1 MNFALVV
8 AVDNN
13 NGIGKNNKLPWRLPT
28 DLKFFSEVTSRT
40 HSSVTMNAVIMG
52 RNTWESLPKKH
63 RPLPGRLNIVLSRNN
78 DLQLPSEVIHAHSM
92 DDALQKI
99 TDLKNIDHVFVIGGA
114 KVFHEAINHPQC
126 HTIYLTQIDQTF
138 DCDTFFPKI
147 EETMYQLKE
156 KSGKQTENGIDFQ
169 FLTYERKA

>member
-1 MNFALVV
+1 MNFALIV
-8 AVDNN
+8 AVDKN

-40 HSSVTMNAVIMG
+40 HSSETINAVIMG

-63 RPLPGRLNIVLSRNN
+63 RPLPGRLNVVLSRSN
-78 DLQLPSEVIHAHSM
+78 DLQLPPDVIHAFSF
-92 DDALQKI
+92 DDALEKVKS
-99 TDLKNIDHVFVIGGA
+99 LKKIDHVFVIGGA
-114 KVFHEAINHPQC
+114 KVFMDVMNHPSC
-126 HTIYLTQIDQTF
+126 HTIYLTQIEQTF

-147 EETMYQLKE
+147 DENTYQIKE

-169 FLTYERKA
+169 FLTYERKP